1 MLSQYFLSILPH
13 YLSPRALNFLISFL
27 FLERKSGK
35 GFMVVCEWPQ
45 ACEFHSIQFNKHP
58 RIAYSFSILLFSR
71 SFLSWG
77 YKWHVVSAIT
87 NECLTLGWK

>member
-1 MLSQYFLSILPH
+1 MLSRYFLSILPH
-13 YLSPRALNFLISFL
+13 YLSSLALNFLIYFL

-58 RIAYSFSILLFSR
+58 
-71 SFLSWG
+71 
-77 YKWHVVSAIT
+77 
-87 NECLTLGWK
+87 